1 MPGVGTLMVLALK
14 FLTPIN
20 FHQKPRIQKFFNIQL
35 KKLTASFGNKADFK
49 LIRSKLF
56 SEQLSN
62 SLATVLEKLDPDES
76 EIIIDNEKP
85 KLVRLCERNKKEEL
99 TNEKI
104 ENYKNNLQ
112 TIRLKYLARS
122 FMETLKDNARVIV
135 K

>member
-1 MPGVGTLMVLALK
+1 MANLAYLK
-14 FLTPIN
+14 D
-20 FHQKPRIQKFFNIQL
+20 IQNKYYNCSD
-35 KKLTASFGNKADFK
+35 LTAAIGNKADFK

-122 FMETLKDNARVIV
+122 FMEALKDNARVVI

>member
-1 MPGVGTLMVLALK
+1 MAYLKDIQNKFYNCSDLAAD
-14 FLTPIN
+14 I
-20 FHQKPRIQKFFNIQL
+20 R
-35 KKLTASFGNKADFK
+35 NKADFK
-49 LIRSKLF
+49 LSRSKLF
-56 SEQLSN
+56 SDQLSK

-76 EIIIDNEKP
+76 EIIIDNEEP

-104 ENYKNNLQ
+104 EDYKNNLQ

-122 FMETLKDNARVIV
+122 YMETLKDNAGVIV